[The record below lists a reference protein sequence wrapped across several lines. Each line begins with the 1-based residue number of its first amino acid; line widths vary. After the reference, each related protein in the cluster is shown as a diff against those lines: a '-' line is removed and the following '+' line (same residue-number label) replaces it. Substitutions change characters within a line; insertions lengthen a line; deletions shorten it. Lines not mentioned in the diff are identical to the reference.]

1 MNKNYFGDSQRTQGS
16 TDSYGRG
23 GSQYQYTLG
32 KPVHSGLN
40 KVEEDGET
48 PSHRDKKSTPSPQN
62 GDSQDPS
69 PMRSNLRIFE
79 YFLIFGSSEKNESS
93 FSRKCPRWIPRC

>member
-16 TDSYGRG
+16 TDNYGRG

-40 KVEEDGET
+40 KVDEYGET
-48 PSHRDKKSTPSPQN
+48 PINEKSDKKSTPSPQN
-62 GDSQDPS
+62 VDSQDPS
-69 PMRSNLRIFE
+69 PMRS
-79 YFLIFGSSEKNESS
+79 K
-93 FSRKCPRWIPRC
+93 